1 VNTGVRV
8 RVTLTVEV
16 GRGVEEEEREFRDT
30 LGSVEGDKDP
40 LSVGLTE
47 LLPDSKED
55 PVLLGEGEVEPLKVG
70 LPEVDRVSELEAEA
84 DTLGVYVSVKVRVWV
99 GLGDGEAEAL
109 GEEDWV
115 ARQGDCVGWPP
126 Y

>member
-1 VNTGVRV
+1 M
-8 RVTLTVEV
+8 EV
-16 GRGVEEEEREFRDT
+16 GSGVEEEEREFRDT
-30 LGSVEGDKDP
+30 LGRVEGVTDP

-47 LLPDSKED
+47 LLPDSRED
-55 PVLLGEGEVEPLKVG
+55 PVLVGEGEVEPLKVG

-84 DTLGVYVSVKVRVWV
+84 DTVGVYVSVKVRVWV
-99 GLGDGEAEAL
+99 GLGDGEAEAE

-115 ARQGDCVGWPP
+115 TRQGDVVGCPP